1 MSKYSKNIL
10 VTGGGG
16 VIGSNFLV
24 YMVNKYDNIR
34 FINIDKLT
42 YCSNLQYLKNIDNKS
57 NYKFNIPYSF
67 LNFKAYKV
75 YFIILNSSTV
85 ENF

>member
-16 VIGSNFLV
+16 FIGSNFLV

-57 NYKFNIPYSF
+57 NYKFIKSNINNHE
-67 LNFKAYKV
+67 LV
-75 YFIILNSSTV
+75 H
-85 ENF
+85 ENTEF